1 MNTYEENLKSTAI
14 ATLGAL
20 AAEQDRLD
28 STQTAEHYNLYYAQ
42 GAQLTALDKVGATKH
57 TLKSAGAINTEC
69 LSNDNAAV
77 NLLATATMANGT
89 VTTSGTN
96 MATAASNVQIA
107 SNAIAMVAAEIGAA
121 LNNATAS
128 LYKTDV
134 YSKLLNANALINEV
148 ANESRRVSDMAMM
161 ASSNTSE
168 IIAGPVLTQATAF
181 KGKVDGLLKATQ
193 AEFDKFNDLYV
204 SEKAAVGQASIA
216 ERQAEGAVKDADCEA
231 AAIDTAYQNANAQL
245 NVGLSVSVA
254 SAEVAA
260 TQPSCTVT
268 VNYNVL
274 STPQFYSVPGD
285 LKIPAMAPQYFVALV
300 PEAKKTTLTT
310 DLAEQLFNARQE
322 SNTQFQAMGLT
333 GTQLTFTTDVYLNNI
348 VPGQPYVAFLYAVLS
363 NEYKFFI
370 NNYSDWLSA
379 PSARFMVAE
388 VLPTAQNITAKL
400 PQPAEPDRPLFVN
413 FYAAPF
419 NPAGGQLE
427 YRCIL
432 VEEDQNDFALGL
444 LSKEPS
450 PIYFDLDI
458 ALQVAPANY
467 EKFMVAPA
475 APAEEPSDA
484 SQPEVAAAAPSSR
497 PRPIRP
503 NVTINFNSC
512 STDNYGNMLRPGAT
526 YRPYVLATVTGASA
540 SAYVSTL
547 AFGDTI
553 QLPGA

>member
-57 TLKSAGAINTEC
+57 TLKLAGAINTEC

-89 VTTSGTN
+89 VTTSNTN

-231 AAIDTAYQNANAQL
+231 AAIDAAYQNANAQL

-254 SAEVAA
+254 SVDLAA

-268 VNYNVL
+268 VNYNAL
-274 STPQFYSVPGD
+274 ATPEFYSVPGD

-310 DLAEQLFNARQE
+310 DLAEQLFNARQDG
-322 SNTQFQAMGLT
+322 SQFQAIGAT
-333 GTQLTFTTDVYLNNI
+333 GMQLNFTTDVYLNNI

-388 VLPTAQNITAKL
+388 VLPTAQNITPKL
-400 PQPAEPDRPLFVN
+400 PQSAEPDLPLFVN

-444 LSKEPS
+444 LSMAPS

-467 EKFMVAPA
+467 EKFVVAPA
-475 APAEEPSDA
+475 APAEEPADS
-484 SQPEVAAAAPSSR
+484 SQAEAATAAPSSR
-497 PRPIRP
+497 PRPIKP
-503 NVTINFNSC
+503 NVRIDFNSC

-526 YRPYVLATVTGASA
+526 YRPYVLATVTGAGA

-547 AFGDTI
+547 AYGDTI